1 MSILSKY
8 KVEQDKK
15 RLLMGSKWMNS
26 NRVFTTEEGG
36 DMHPDTPSK
45 TLDKV
50 IKKHNLKR
58 ISFHGL
64 RHTCIS
70 LQISSGVQAQ
80 IISRRAGHSSV
91 SVTHN
96 VYSHFFNNE
105 FKEVANKM
113 NEFLYDEKMEETI
126 N

>member
-1 MSILSKY
+1 MFY
-8 KVEQDKK
+8 KI
-15 RLLMGSKWMNS
+15 
-26 NRVFTTEEGG
+26 
-36 DMHPDTPSK
+36 DT
-45 TLDKV
+45 
-50 IKKHNLKR
+50 I
-58 ISFHGL
+58 
-64 RHTCIS
+64 IS

-80 IISRRAGHSSV
+80 IISRRAGYSSV

-113 NEFLYDEKMEETI
+113 NEFLYDEKMEEAV